1 MNEIIEYAVLYLA
14 SFTEHNVFEVYVV
27 ACISILFLLL
37 NNIPLY
43 GYLLFIH
50 SLLNGHSGCLYFLA
64 IVNNIAI
71 INIPVQVFV
80 WIYVLISLGIEI
92 KMLNFFPK
100 QLYHFTFSL
109 AICEVS
115 NFSTS
120 LPILIFPGSFPFFL
134 P

>member
-1 MNEIIEYAVLYLA
+1 MNEIIQYAVLYLA

-50 SLLNGHSGCLYFLA
+50 SLVNGHLGCLYFLA
-64 IVNNIAI
+64 IVNNIA

-80 WIYVLISLGIEI
+80 WIYVLISLGIGI
-92 KMLNFFPK
+92 KMLNCFPK
-100 QLYHFTFSL
+100 QLYHSTFSW

-115 NFSTS
+115 TFSTS
-120 LPILIFPGSFPFFL
+120 LPILIFPGSFPFCL